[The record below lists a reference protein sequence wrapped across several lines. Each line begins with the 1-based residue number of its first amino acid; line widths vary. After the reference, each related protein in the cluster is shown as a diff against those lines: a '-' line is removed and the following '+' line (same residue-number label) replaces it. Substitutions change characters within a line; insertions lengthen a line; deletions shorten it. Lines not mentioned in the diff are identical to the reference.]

1 MKLFSERL
9 KNLRGNRPQGEIS
22 RLIGVNQTTYS
33 NYELGKREPS
43 FDILRRIAETFC
55 VSSDY
60 LLGLSDNPGSVHS
73 VAANNS
79 AVAIGGGNAS
89 NHDEVHE
96 HVGTVQD
103 GDHAVGRHTK
113 KDVPG
118 EDAHRAWF
126 SSERDVEKL
135 KEQIEADLRDEIAR
149 SVLDALS
156 HIQHDHCG
164 SVDGDDGSANRK
176 PVKRLAPGGGCALG
190 GCGTS
195 VHCVACAKKE

>member
-1 MKLFSERL
+1 MKLFGDRLREVRGFRSQSEIARVC
-9 KNLRGNRPQGEIS
+9 
-22 RLIGVNQTTYS
+22 GVSQTTYS
-33 NYELGKREPS
+33 YWEKGKTEPS
-43 FDILRRIAETFC
+43 IEKISKICEFFS

-60 LLGLSDNPGSVHS
+60 LIGLSDDPRPNRGGPVS
-73 VAANNS
+73 ANNS

-89 NHDEVHE
+89 NHVEVHE
-96 HVGTVQD
+96 HGAD
-103 GDHAVGRHTK
+103 GAVGRHTK

-164 SVDGDDGSANRK
+164 SVDGDDGSAKRK
-176 PVKRLAPGGGCALG
+176 PVKRIASGGGCALG

>member
-1 MKLFSERL
+1 MKLFSVRL
-9 KNLRGNRPQGEIS
+9 KNARGSRSQAEIA
-22 RLIGVNQTTYS
+22 RACGVSQATYS
-33 NYELGKREPS
+33 CWEIGKTEPS
-43 FDILRRIAETFC
+43 IEKMIRLCEFLG

-60 LLGLSDNPGSVHS
+60 LIGLSDNQSSVHS
-73 VAANNS
+73 VSANNS

-89 NHDEVHE
+89 NHVELHE
-96 HVGTVQD
+96 HGAD
-103 GDHAVGRHTK
+103 SAVGRRTT

-156 HIQHDHCG
+156 HIQHDSCG
-164 SVDGDDGSANRK
+164 SVDGDDGSAKRK
-176 PVKRLAPGGGCALG
+176 PVKRLASGGGCALG

>member
-73 VAANNS
+73 VSANNS

-89 NHDEVHE
+89 NHVEVHE
-96 HVGTVQD
+96 HGAD
-103 GDHAVGRHTK
+103 GAVGRHTTK
-113 KDVPG
+113 APG
-118 EDAHRAWF
+118 EDAHRSWF
-126 SSERDVEKL
+126 SSELDVEKL

-149 SVLDALS
+149 SVLDALA
-156 HIQHDHCG
+156 HIQHDSCMR
-164 SVDGDDGSANRK
+164 VEEGDASAEAARRPNIK
-176 PVKRLAPGGGCALG
+176 HKAQGGGCALG
-190 GCGTS
+190 GC
-195 VHCVACAKKE
+195 